1 MSHKRNHF
9 KVHKQFVHFHNVCRI
24 CSTKMPQKEH
34 LTLYQILLNKFS
46 LNCYKDFLSYSDEN
60 KIYAA
65 CKNNDNINDIHKL

>member
-1 MSHKRNHF
+1 
-9 KVHKQFVHFHNVCRI
+9 
-24 CSTKMPQKEH
+24 MPQKEH